1 MLPEIWSATDIIFVH
16 FGLCFALLPH
26 YWHRKLKFEKNVKN
40 TLNED
45 HMMYQKSWSYMLHC
59 PWYPWDWAII
69 LPFPQP
75 PPSFLPSFLIAQTS
89 FKGLKMVKKWLRIVI
104 SFFAFSQKMRYCCLR
119 SYTAESRLEEHLLN
133 ISGIFHISHTSF
145 EAHETGKVLFLFLMP
160 ECNNIIFIFCHEN

>member
-45 HMMYQKSWSYMLHC
+45 HMMYQKSWPYMLYC

-69 LPFPQP
+69 LPFPP
-75 PPSFLPSFLIAQTS
+75 PPPFFLPSFLIAQTS
-89 FKGLKMVKKWLRIVI
+89 FKGLKMVKNNWKL
-104 SFFAFSQKMRYCCLR
+104 SFHFLHFRKRWDTAVSDLTLQKADLKSICWIFQEFS
-119 SYTAESRLEEHLLN
+119 
-133 ISGIFHISHTSF
+133 IFHTLALRPMKLEKFYSCF
-145 EAHETGKVLFLFLMP
+145 
-160 ECNNIIFIFCHEN
+160 